1 MRPFLYE
8 LAETIYREYRQLDG
22 ITLVFPNRRAVL
34 YFRKYLSTLLDKPV
48 FSPKLVT
55 IEDFISGISRL
66 KVPDKLELIHR
77 LYKSYNEIV
86 GTSNPEPFDKFYFW
100 GDMLLRD
107 FDEADKYLVNA
118 KQLFLDLSHQKE
130 LDSTFDYLTDEQRD
144 FLKSFWSSFEE
155 NLSENKRKF
164 LSVWNQ
170 LHELYSRYKES
181 LLAEGLAYEGMMYRS
196 VAEQIKDVGANW
208 PVDKKIVFA
217 GFNALTRAEEK
228 VICYLVERGIS
239 DVYWDTDAYYVNN
252 NTQEAGK
259 FFREYQQH
267 EILGKTFL
275 KQPPSNILSGAV
287 DETGSLIPSK
297 SIRIFGAAEPV
308 SQAKMM
314 AQILQEQLQLGIDP
328 DDTLIVLP
336 DEKLLLPVLH
346 GLSGNIEKLNVSM
359 GFPVSNTPLFNL
371 VELLVELQI
380 KRKDDSFNHRQ
391 VVALLGHPYI
401 VAADPAVANAKRKEI
416 LNDNWVNIPESFL
429 STSVDLHRSVF
440 REVESDILVYLRD
453 ILTIIGGLDSIND
466 FDREYTFHFLKL
478 LNRMEEVIGFGYS
491 EQVVAG
497 DGIKVAVKTK
507 QLALKSFLRLFRQ
520 LIQTNKIPF
529 SGEPLKGLQVMG
541 VLETRNLDFKN
552 VLILSLNEGAFPSSA
567 NKGSYIPLNIRRA
580 YGLPTVEHQDAMY
593 AYLFYRVLQRAEN
606 VMLFYNAET
615 DVLGQGEMSRYLQQL
630 LYESG
635 LEIERKVLH
644 NPIRP
649 NPITPI
655 VVSKD
660 SGVMESLAR
669 VIEGNTRYKGIS
681 PSALNTYI
689 ECRLRFYLR
698 HVVKIKE
705 ANEVEEDLDARVL
718 GNFLHEVMELFY
730 KRIVERK
737 NSRLIE
743 ASDFTGSD
751 KVIEGLI
758 DEVFIQSYKLN
769 PEKVVKYEGQRVVVR
784 EVVKRFAGR
793 IVEIDLDYTP
803 FFIEALEQEGLTH
816 EIKLDS
822 PPLSVLISGK
832 IDRVDRKENKL
843 RVIDYKT
850 GRDQLDFDSVES
862 LFSRDEKRNKAAFQT
877 LLYALLYKTNTDW
890 QGFSIV
896 PGLIN
901 RMNLFDKDFRFGLKH
916 GKIFVEDVNPILPE
930 FEKHLKLL
938 LEDLFAPGIPFNQT
952 NNVET
957 CRYCEFQE
965 ICYR

>member
-1 MRPFLYE
+1 MKPFLHE
-8 LAETIYREYRQLDG
+8 LAESIYKEYRQLDEL
-22 ITLVFPNRRAVL
+22 TLVFPNRRAVL

-48 FSPKLVT
+48 FSPRLVT
-55 IEDFISGISRL
+55 IEDFIADLSSL
-66 KVPDKLELIHR
+66 KVPDKLELIHK
-77 LYKSYNEIV
+77 LYNSYHEIIGKSD
-86 GTSNPEPFDKFYFW
+86 PEPFDRFYFW

-107 FDEADKYLVNA
+107 FDEADKYLINA
-118 KQLFLDLSHQKE
+118 QQLFLDLSHQKE
-130 LDSTFDYLTDEQRD
+130 LDATFDYLTEEQRD
-144 FLKSFWSSFEE
+144 FLRSFWSSFEE
-155 NLSENKRKF
+155 NLSENKKKF
-164 LSVWNQ
+164 LSVWNK
-170 LHELYSRYKES
+170 LYELYSIYRES
-181 LLAEGLAYEGMMYRS
+181 LLAEGLAYEGMMHRR
-196 VAEQIKDVGANW
+196 VAEQIKEVGERWTTN
-208 PVDKKIVFA
+208 KKIIFA

-228 VICYLVERGIS
+228 VICYLVERGIAN
-239 DVYWDTDAYYVNN
+239 VFWDTDAYYVNN

-267 EILGKTFL
+267 EVLSKTFSQ
-275 KQPPSNILSGAV
+275 QPPSNFLSGAV
-287 DETGSLIPSK
+287 DTTGKLIPSK

-380 KRKDDSFNHRQ
+380 KRKEDLFNHRQ
-391 VVALLGHPYI
+391 VIALFGHPYV
-401 VAADPAVANAKRKEI
+401 VASDPAVANAKRKEI
-416 LNDNWVNIPESFL
+416 LNDNWVYVPKSFL
-429 STSVDLHRSVF
+429 ATSIDLHRSIF
-440 REVESDILVYLRD
+440 REVETDILSYLRE
-453 ILTIIGGLDSIND
+453 ILTIIGALDSIND

-491 EQVVAG
+491 E
-497 DGIKVAVKTK
+497 KTLPDDNAKGAARMK
-507 QLALKSFLRLFRQ
+507 QQALKSFLRLFRQ

-635 LEIERKVLH
+635 LKIERRVLH

-655 VVSKD
+655 VVKKD
-660 SGVMESLAR
+660 KGVMESLAKI
-669 VIEGNTRYKGIS
+669 IEGNTRYKGIS

-698 HVVKIKE
+698 HVLKIRE

-730 KRIVERK
+730 KRIAERK
-737 NSRLIE
+737 NSKLIE
-743 ASDFTGSD
+743 AGDFAGSD
-751 KVIEGLI
+751 SVIEKLI
-758 DEVFIQSYKLN
+758 DEVFVQTYKLD
-769 PEKVVKYEGQRVVVR
+769 PQKVVQYEGQRLVVR

-793 IVEIDLDYTP
+793 IVEIDLGYTP
-803 FFIEALEQEGLTH
+803 FFMEALEQEGLVH
-816 EIKLDS
+816 AVKLDS
-822 PPLSVLISGK
+822 SPPVLISGK
-832 IDRVDRKENKL
+832 IDRVDRKENIL

-850 GRDQLDFDSVES
+850 GRDQLEFDTISS
-862 LFSRDEKRNKAAFQT
+862 LFSREGKRNKAAFQT
-877 LLYALLYKTNTDW
+877 LLYALLYKSNTDW
-890 QGFSIV
+890 KGFSIV

-901 RMNLFDKDFRFGLKH
+901 RMNLFDRDFRFGLKH
-916 GKIFVEDVNPILPE
+916 GKNYVEDVDPILPE
-930 FEKHLKLL
+930 FEHHLKLL
-938 LEDLFAPGIPFNQT
+938 LEDLFDPEVAFSQT
-952 NNVET
+952 DNVDT
-957 CRYCEFQE
+957 CRFCEFQG

>member
-1 MRPFLYE
+1 L
-8 LAETIYREYRQLDG
+8 Q
-22 ITLVFPNRRAVL
+22 
-34 YFRKYLSTLLDKPV
+34 
-48 FSPKLVT
+48 
-55 IEDFISGISRL
+55 
-66 KVPDKLELIHR
+66 
-77 LYKSYNEIV
+77 
-86 GTSNPEPFDKFYFW
+86 
-100 GDMLLRD
+100 
-107 FDEADKYLVNA
+107 
-118 KQLFLDLSHQKE
+118 
-130 LDSTFDYLTDEQRD
+130 
-144 FLKSFWSSFEE
+144 
-155 NLSENKRKF
+155 
-164 LSVWNQ
+164 
-170 LHELYSRYKES
+170 
-181 LLAEGLAYEGMMYRS
+181 
-196 VAEQIKDVGANW
+196 
-208 PVDKKIVFA
+208 
-217 GFNALTRAEEK
+217 
-228 VICYLVERGIS
+228 
-239 DVYWDTDAYYVNN
+239 
-252 NTQEAGK
+252 
-259 FFREYQQH
+259 
-267 EILGKTFL
+267 
-275 KQPPSNILSGAV
+275 QPPSNFQSGAF
-287 DETGSLIPSK
+287 DPADSLVTSK

-380 KRKDDSFNHRQ
+380 KRKEDFFNHRQ
-391 VVALLGHPYI
+391 VIALLGHPYV
-401 VAADPAVANAKRKEI
+401 VASDPAVANAKRKEI
-416 LNDNWVNIPESFL
+416 LNDNWVQVPKSFL
-429 STSVDLHRSVF
+429 ASSIDLHRSIF
-440 REVESDILVYLRD
+440 REVETDILSYLRE
-453 ILTIIGGLDSIND
+453 ILTIIGALDSIND

-491 EQVVAG
+491 EQTVPSDKTKG
-497 DGIKVAVKTK
+497 AVKMK
-507 QLALKSFLRLFRQ
+507 QQALKSFLRLFRQ

-552 VLILSLNEGAFPSSA
+552 VLILSLNEGAFPSSS

-593 AYLFYRVLQRAEN
+593 AYLFYRVLQRADN

-635 LEIERKVLH
+635 LKIERRVLH

-655 VVSKD
+655 VVKKD
-660 SGVMESLAR
+660 KGVMESLAK
-669 VIEGNTRYKGIS
+669 VIEGNVRYRGIS

-698 HVVKIKE
+698 HVVKIRE

-730 KRIVERK
+730 KRIAERK
-737 NSRLIE
+737 NSKLIE
-743 ASDFTGSD
+743 AGDFAGSD
-751 KVIEGLI
+751 SVIEKLI
-758 DEVFIQSYKLN
+758 DEVFVQTYKLD
-769 PEKVVKYEGQRVVVR
+769 PQKVVQYEGQRLVVR

-793 IVEIDLDYTP
+793 IVEIDLGYTP
-803 FFIEALEQEGLTH
+803 FFMEALEQEGLVH
-816 EIKLDS
+816 AVKLDS
-822 PPLSVLISGK
+822 SPSVLISGK
-832 IDRVDRKENKL
+832 IDRVDRKENKV

-850 GRDQLDFDSVES
+850 GRDQLEFDTVSS
-862 LFSRDEKRNKAAFQT
+862 LFSREGKRNKAAFQT
-877 LLYALLYKTNTDW
+877 LLYALLYKSNTDW
-890 QGFSIV
+890 RGFSIV

-916 GKIFVEDVNPILPE
+916 GKNYIEDVDPIMPE
-930 FEKHLKLL
+930 FEHHLKLL
-938 LEDLFAPGIPFNQT
+938 LEDLFDPEVAFSQT
-952 NNVET
+952 DNVET
-957 CRYCEFQE
+957 CRFCEFQG